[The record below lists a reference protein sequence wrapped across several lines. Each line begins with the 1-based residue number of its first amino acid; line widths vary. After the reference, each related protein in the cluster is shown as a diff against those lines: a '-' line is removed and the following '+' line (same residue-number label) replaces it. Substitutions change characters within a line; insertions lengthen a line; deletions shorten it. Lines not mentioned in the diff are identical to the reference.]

1 MLEWKLGALGAPP
14 GKPRPRLEAG
24 PGCGVRLA
32 LTPGDERGLGPR
44 NSGEAAGIA
53 GNLARNLQIDKVNLQ
68 VPA

>member
-1 MLEWKLGALGAPP
+1 
-14 GKPRPRLEAG
+14 
-24 PGCGVRLA
+24 VRLA